1 MRITYD
7 KETDTLAVH
16 LSEHPVADS
25 DEPRPGV
32 ILDYD
37 QQGHLVSF
45 ELLDASRQMTI
56 PATVELEVIPRRT
69 A

>member
-7 KETDTLAVH
+7 QETDTLAVY

-37 QQGHLVSF
+37 HQGHLVSF